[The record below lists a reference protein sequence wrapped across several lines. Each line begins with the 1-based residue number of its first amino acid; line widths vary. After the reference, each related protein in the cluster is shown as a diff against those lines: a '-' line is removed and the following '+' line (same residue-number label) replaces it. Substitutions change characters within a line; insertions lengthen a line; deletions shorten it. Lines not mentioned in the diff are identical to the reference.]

1 MKKILILLSVCII
14 TVGMIY
20 AGNYLSKP
28 YVVDIS
34 TSGETAIEEYLGR
47 KTLILINGTTTQI
60 IYVSTNPINST
71 NYKTVG
77 CIPLMPNGG
86 FYEDNYYVYKSTWYA
101 CTSTGTAELY
111 LLEKE

>member
-1 MKKILILLSVCII
+1 MKKILILLSMCVIAI
-14 TVGMIY
+14 GVVW
-20 AGNYLSKP
+20 AGDYLSKP

-34 TSGETAIEEYLGR
+34 TSGEIARVEYLGR
-47 KTLILINGTTTQI
+47 KSLILINGTTTQI
-60 IYVSTNPINST
+60 IYVSTSSINST

-86 FYEDNYYVYKSTWYA
+86 FYEDNYWVYKSTWYA
-101 CTSTGTAELY
+101 CTTTGTAELY